1 MEDIVVSHPGS
12 VLSPITFYLHGN
24 RHLFECTLLLLIH
37 RIWLLT
43 MVQRTWCTPPPPGV
57 FTWQHFWGNSASTK
71 GKLLIRHE
79 TIASAAGIA
88 ISDGTKHWLL
98 LYSHPPLPFHPY
110 QKSPL
115 NHSIHTAHPLSPSN
129 TASSVKHDLPFI
141 AARATEREGTATGG
155 RERWR
160 GREKKKKR
168 EREIQEAQAAFHF
181 RCLAMQLCPASTV
194 LANSASSPWEAHL
207 VHNLRP
213 CNAVPGPQW

>member
-43 MVQRTWCTPPPPGV
+43 MVQRAWCTPPPPGV
-57 FTWQHFWGNSASTK
+57 FTWQHFWENSASTK

-160 GREKKKKR
+160 GREKKKKKKKR
-168 EREIQEAQAAFHF
+168 ERDPRGPGRLSFPLLGYAALPCFHGSGKL
-181 RCLAMQLCPASTV
+181 CLFPLRGP
-194 LANSASSPWEAHL
+194 SSPQSKAL
-207 VHNLRP
+207 
-213 CNAVPGPQW
+213 

>member
-1 MEDIVVSHPGS
+1 MYYPPLPFIYTAIG
-12 VLSPITFYLHGN
+12 IYLN
-24 RHLFECTLLLLIH
+24 ARCSFLFTAYDC
-37 RIWLLT
+37 W
-43 MVQRTWCTPPPPGV
+43 QWCNAPDVHHHPPGV

-160 GREKKKKR
+160 GREKKKKKER
-168 EREIQEAQAAFHF
+168 ERSKRPRPPFISAAW
-181 RCLAMQLCPASTV
+181 LCSFALLPRFWQT
-194 LANSASSPWEAHL
+194 LPLPLE
-207 VHNLRP
+207 RP
-213 CNAVPGPQW
+213 I